1 MKYIRKVSTM
11 VLPLF
16 VSLSLFLSSCS
27 SSSSGSGSSSP
38 QSLKVIPDGSTNV
51 TIIDL
56 NSIGQKGFL
65 KELSDLQIIND
76 LKREVRNE
84 NNKIYSMLDDFIED
98 PYTSGLN
105 FQKDVFVF
113 GINESYDERF
123 FAISAEMYDRSVLEE
138 FLVDIMKEARLNDDI
153 EEEDG
158 FSYINIEDESII
170 GWDDDKILLLIPTER
185 SSKRNLEDK
194 LGELMDLPE
203 KNQISSSEKF
213 NEFYNKKRDISMWF
227 TSNVLNEEREFQQLQ
242 NQLNMSLSDNYLST
256 YIELDDNS
264 ISLLTEY
271 SLNKDLQKLMDK
283 YDLFDNSSNSSL
295 PKYFPNESFAAASIS
310 LNSDAFRVML
320 KDMDGFEQFQGA
332 FEYETGLEVDDL
344 FEMIQG
350 NAMIS
355 LIGFEN
361 MKYTDYEYG
370 YNFYE
375 DSASLYE
382 EQLPISTAGYISYED
397 KLSLNEGKTVQTTA
411 YPDYSINIQNILDA
425 GGSIES
431 AIEYDDNVIWYYGG
445 WEWGAIPVESQV
457 LLPLVSMTIDIDGDE
472 TMYEIIQTI
481 SDSSMVNHGYYYEF
495 EADGGYTVYLAY
507 NDDICIITNDIR
519 SINEF
524 REGGFRRSL
533 ASSDQGP
540 EFLNNIFYAYMN
552 LDFDELPS
560 EYKDEILENQSFQ
573 EQQMFELWNSIAESI
588 EFKMINQ
595 NSFEIILK
603 TKDFDS
609 SSLSNI
615 LLNNLM

>member
-123 FAISAEMYDRSVLEE
+123 FGISAEMYDRSVLEE
-138 FLVDIMKEARLNDDI
+138 FLVDIMKEARLDDDI

-158 FSYINIEDESII
+158 FSYINFEDESII

-332 FEYETGLEVDDL
+332 FEFETGLEVDDL

-355 LIGFEN
+355 LIGFEI

-375 DSASLYE
+375 DSAEFYAR
-382 EQLPISTAGYISYED
+382 LPVNHAGYISFED
-397 KLSLNEGKTVQTTA
+397 KLNLNEGKTVETTD
-411 YPDYSINIQNILDA
+411 YPGYSINIQNILDA

-431 AIEYDDNVIWYYGG
+431 AMEDSSDVLWFKGG
-445 WEWGAIPVESQV
+445 WDWGAIPVESEV

-481 SDSSMVNHGYYYEF
+481 SDSSMVNRGYYYEF
-495 EADGGYTVYLAY
+495 EADGGYPVYLAY

>member
-1 MKYIRKVSTM
+1 
-11 VLPLF
+11 
-16 VSLSLFLSSCS
+16 
-27 SSSSGSGSSSP
+27 
-38 QSLKVIPDGSTNV
+38 
-51 TIIDL
+51 
-56 NSIGQKGFL
+56 
-65 KELSDLQIIND
+65 
-76 LKREVRNE
+76 
-84 NNKIYSMLDDFIED
+84 
-98 PYTSGLN
+98 LN

-123 FAISAEMYDRSVLEE
+123 FGISAEMYDRSVLEE
-138 FLVDIMKEARLNDDI
+138 FLVDIMKEARLDNDI

-332 FEYETGLEVDDL
+332 FEFETGLEVDDL

-361 MKYTDYEYG
+361 MKYTDYEYE
-370 YNFYE
+370 YNSYE
-375 DSASLYE
+375 DSVSLYE
-382 EQLPISTAGYISYED
+382 E
-397 KLSLNEGKTVQTTA
+397 
-411 YPDYSINIQNILDA
+411 
-425 GGSIES
+425 
-431 AIEYDDNVIWYYGG
+431 
-445 WEWGAIPVESQV
+445 

-472 TMYEIIQTI
+472 TIYEIIQTI
-481 SDSSMVNHGYYYEF
+481 SDASMVNHGYYYEV
-495 EADGGYTVYLAY
+495 EADGGYPVYLAY

-524 REGGFRRSL
+524 RGGGFRRSL